1 MISCRQA
8 RVVAPKPS
16 PPKMRQ
22 VRIVLED
29 INDILDED
37 RLYQGQEGE
46 EGDDGAGEGSWRNGQ
61 SVPCVVQGCE

>member
-1 MISCRQA
+1 MISCQA
-8 RVVAPKPS
+8 RVVAPKLS

-37 RLYQGQEGE
+37 RLYQGQEEEE
-46 EGDDGAGEGSWRNGQ
+46 EGGEVGEGSWRNGQ